1 MDTPK
6 ETSNDA
12 STVSIP
18 LSSKNLDY
26 ILVDTPGQIEAF
38 TWSGS
43 GTVITTALASAFPT
57 IIAFVVDT
65 PRCTASL
72 NTFMSNMLYACSMYY
87 RSRLPLIVV
96 FNKTDVMSGDVCM
109 EWMNSYDAFQKALD
123 DFIAGDGAGYYASL
137 TRSLSLVLEEFYC
150 ILHKVGVSAAT
161 GEGVDEFWSV
171 VEKAAEE
178 FDEEYVGD
186 LECRV
191 EEQRI
196 RKKAIALDSMKR
208 MEEDLKIDGV
218 E

>member
-109 EWMNSYDAFQKALD
+109 KWMNSYDAVQKALD
-123 DFIAGDGAGYYASL
+123 DFIAGW
-137 TRSLSLVLEEFYC
+137 LVVCNMRFLQGC
-150 ILHKVGVSAAT
+150 IMIVS
-161 GEGVDEFWSV
+161 
-171 VEKAAEE
+171 EKR
-178 FDEEYVGD
+178 D
-186 LECRV
+186 
-191 EEQRI
+191 
-196 RKKAIALDSMKR
+196 KR
-208 MEEDLKIDGV
+208 MFMRE
-218 E
+218 